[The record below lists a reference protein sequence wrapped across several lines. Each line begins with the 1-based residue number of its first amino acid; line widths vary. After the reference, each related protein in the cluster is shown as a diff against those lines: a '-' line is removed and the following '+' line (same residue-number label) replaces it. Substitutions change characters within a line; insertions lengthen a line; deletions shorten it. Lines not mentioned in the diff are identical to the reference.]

1 MTRAKVKWWSDEE
14 GWGVAEAPEA
24 PGDIFVHFSFVEI
37 EGYRSLREGQTV
49 ELELEGPLP
58 FDQDGC
64 RWQARRVRPVD

>member
-24 PGDIFVHFSFVEI
+24 PGDIFVHFSFI
-37 EGYRSLREGQTV
+37 EMEDYRSLREGQIV

-64 RWQARRVRPVD
+64 RWRGHRVRALD